1 MGHFQ
6 PTKKTVGT
14 PIKDVKGKG
23 RAAAEVGKAARASLP
38 TTNATQKGV
47 DASVDTMQARPQQ
60 TFTAQQTSARSTHI
74 PEALTPSPSRS
85 SPAPA
90 LLATPSSSRLSSAS
104 PPPELLQATHKSP
117 VSVREDPDKGKF
129 YLMISSP
136 KKKGASASPS
146 QLQMPTR
153 TPFHLREGSPSLDR
167 TPMREAP
174 ALTRQPPSAPKK
186 RHADESTLERL
197 RVQND
202 ESPLPHDKRR
212 PSYKAFGASQEA
224 GLSLIGMTHSGDES
238 FSHSRKSKRPRYDD
252 GQLLSTGSASSSDD
266 ELLITPRKVRE
277 QPPKGVSPAPFATPS
292 KAAKF
297 DDPFSSTPR
306 IKPTRSAGIFSSL
319 IKPTSVG
326 EPRPAT
332 SSDEDNP
339 FLDSSPAASSSSV
352 FAATESNLASGIP
365 EVGYGI
371 SSALPLPPHYNSL
384 YLLHTGIEHALV
396 VHLATTGLASSSI
409 DSTFTDSMGQSV
421 VRLPNLITY
430 TALRPLVERTA
441 GRRLGPVELARLMY
455 LWSNGRLPSQDASR
469 GASNAPVTPVGKEQ
483 EALSGLGFILARQRC
498 LDANGRRKWDWS
510 LGIELTIKRAR
521 REVTPPLQVSFG
533 GSSENGGASV
543 QVPSTPPSSAR
554 SSGVAFGLET
564 PPSTPSGSKRRR
576 ETSGDGSPNVGR
588 EGMSLV
594 ALWNNGIE
602 ERKSEVGRRLRALC
616 ASDMEEWLQN
626 GATTNSRADL
636 DERPSTPE
644 PSTRRAEVGAGG
656 LLTPSA
662 TRPEGRRSRFVKFD
676 KDTLGGEDAVP
687 LVETEG
693 EGELQDW
700 KLPAEGELLSEW
712 HPRFSLKEVKAVPCA
727 ILPNLKDVAD
737 VPHLIGGSRSRE
749 TAREPVPVASEAA
762 TPPTA
767 SSSTAAAT
775 PSRAQSL
782 MDRIKA
788 KEESKRSSLQARA
801 GLNFPSS
808 GSSPASASG
817 IAPSTSDM
825 MASFKR
831 RATLSRL
838 NDVATSLHMLFVTSS
853 ETASPLSPGNGSGP
867 LRRSPILPLSTVLT
881 SLSKSSRVTLST
893 AEARGCIDLL
903 AQVCPGFLDVR
914 TVGGREWV
922 KMGESGE
929 VGLGEVRRRV
939 KAELEK

>member
-1 MGHFQ
+1 M
-6 PTKKTVGT
+6 
-14 PIKDVKGKG
+14 
-23 RAAAEVGKAARASLP
+23 
-38 TTNATQKGV
+38 
-47 DASVDTMQARPQQ
+47 
-60 TFTAQQTSARSTHI
+60 
-74 PEALTPSPSRS
+74 
-85 SPAPA
+85 PA
-90 LLATPSSSRLSSAS
+90 LLGTPSSSRLSLAS

-136 KKKGASASPS
+136 KKKGSSASPS

-174 ALTRQPPSAPKK
+174 AMSRQPPSAPKK
-186 RHADESTLERL
+186 RYADESALERL

-224 GLSLIGMTHSGDES
+224 GLSLMGMTDSGDES
-238 FSHSRKSKRPRYDD
+238 FSHSRSKKRPRYDD

-277 QPPKGVSPAPFATPS
+277 QPPKGVSPASFATPT

-297 DDPFSSTPR
+297 DDPFTSTPR

-319 IKPTSVG
+319 IKPSSVG

-339 FLDSSPAASSSSV
+339 FLDSSPATSSSSV
-352 FAATESNLASGIP
+352 FAASHSTMPAGIP
-365 EVGYGI
+365 EAAYRI
-371 SSALPLPPHYNSL
+371 SASLPLPPHYNSL

-455 LWSNGRLPSQDASR
+455 LWSNGRLPSQDAPR
-469 GASNAPVTPVGKEQ
+469 GASNAPVAPAGKEQ
-483 EALSGLGFILARQRC
+483 EALSGLGFILARQRS

-543 QVPSTPPSSAR
+543 QVPSTPPSSAK
-554 SSGVAFGLET
+554 SSAVAFGLET

-576 ETSGDGSPNVGR
+576 EASGDGSPNVGR

-616 ASDMEEWLQN
+616 ASDMEEWLSN
-626 GATTNSRADL
+626 GAVTSSRVDI

-662 TRPEGRRSRFVKFD
+662 TRPEGRRSRYVKFD
-676 KDTLGGEDAVP
+676 EETLGGDEAVP
-687 LVETEG
+687 LAETQLEG
-693 EGELQDW
+693 EGEAQDW
-700 KLPAEGELLSEW
+700 KSPVGGELLSEW
-712 HPRFSLKEVKAVPCA
+712 HPGFSLKEVKAVPCA
-727 ILPNLKDVAD
+727 ILPNLKDVAE
-737 VPHLIGGSRSRE
+737 VPHLIGGSRNRE
-749 TAREPVPVASEAA
+749 IAKEPVATASEIA
-762 TPPTA
+762 TPPIA
-767 SSSTAAAT
+767 SSSSAAAT

-801 GLNFPSS
+801 GLNFPSN
-808 GSSPASASG
+808 GSSPATSSSSG
-817 IAPSTSDM
+817 VAPSTSDL

-853 ETASPLSPGNGSGP
+853 ETASPLSPGNGNGP
-867 LRRSPILPLSTVLT
+867 MRRSPILPLSTVLT